1 MATLTT
7 NRSWGMKGLSA
18 ALAEK
23 TWGTGG
29 WQAGHEPAMCPHS
42 TKSQPYPGLH
52 RKKYGQQVE
61 GGDPAPLVWQPPPQ
75 LDVISKLVKGA
86 LNPTVRVTDEDIK
99 EYRSQH

>member
-1 MATLTT
+1 
-7 NRSWGMKGLSA
+7 MKGLSA

-61 GGDPAPLVWQPPPQ
+61 GGDPAPLNCPGEAS
-75 LDVISKLVKGA
+75 SKA
-86 LNPTVRVTDEDIK
+86 LHPNVESSVQERHEPVGVCSE
-99 EYRSQH
+99 EG